1 MNTERPRPECRFCSH
16 ACAFRHAQSL
26 IPAVANKKQ
35 LKQLHD
41 AFVAYPQPGP
51 EVSVVNH
58 DRSAIDAKSGS
69 STNPIAD
76 ISAQLKIVQSAL
88 EMVQKRQRIL
98 SQAIARWESSGS
110 GAANG
115 AAADGE
121 HADAPPPSKKSK
133 KHQSK
138 DKEERLCGWDERL
151 VWDDTEVGIWSGER
165 WEGDTCAKGR
175 RCDRHQGWQKTIGAS
190 LQVEEALLV
199 CFLSTNWQC

>member
-1 MNTERPRPECRFCSH
+1 M
-16 ACAFRHAQSL
+16 
-26 IPAVANKKQ
+26 
-35 LKQLHD
+35 
-41 AFVAYPQPGP
+41 
-51 EVSVVNH
+51 NH
-58 DRSAIDAKSGS
+58 DRSAIDAKSPS

-121 HADAPPPSKKSK
+121 HADAPPLSKKSK

-151 VWDDTEVGIWSGER
+151 VWDDTEVGIWSGEQ
-165 WEGDTCAKGR
+165 WEGDTCVKGR

-199 CFLSTNWQC
+199 CFLSTKMAVLIVRHAGVKILLHKRTNSRGMVKRRQWLSRSERTCVPVWPL